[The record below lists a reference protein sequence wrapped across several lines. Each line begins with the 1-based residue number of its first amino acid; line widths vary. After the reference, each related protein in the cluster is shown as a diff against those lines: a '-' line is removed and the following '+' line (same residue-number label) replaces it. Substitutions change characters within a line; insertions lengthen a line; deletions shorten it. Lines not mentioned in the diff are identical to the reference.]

1 MIRAGEFGINNEV
14 ISAMK
19 VQEILDANITE
30 IETLCERT
38 NLKPKKD
45 EFGNLYFT
53 KGDVE
58 ILKKVKNL
66 FNAKRVQTTREKTFM
81 SDETSAL
88 LANKKNLINAR
99 KQVQA
104 EIGEINKKQQQ
115 ALAQAPRSASTQGTA
130 LARIE
135 NSLSRVEENIIS
147 KMNSLLSEKMDGL
160 DEVIM
165 ELIRAKTENESLRE
179 KINNLNKENYALKTE
194 INSYKPFAL
203 GLYVKNNNQEF

>member
-1 MIRAGEFGINNEV
+1 MTSVREFRANNEV

-19 VQEILDANITE
+19 VQELLDTNITE
-30 IETLCERT
+30 IEALCEKT
-38 NLKPKKD
+38 NLKPKRD

-53 KGDVE
+53 KADVE

-66 FNAKRVQTTREKTFM
+66 FSAKRVQTTREKTFM
-81 SDETSAL
+81 SEEASAL
-88 LANKKNLINAR
+88 IAKQKNLIQAR

-104 EIGEINKKQQQ
+104 EIGEMNRKQQMV
-115 ALAQAPRSASTQGTA
+115 ARAPRSVASQGTA
-130 LARIE
+130 LAKIE
-135 NSLSRVEENIIS
+135 SSLSKVEENIIS
-147 KMNSLLSEKMDGL
+147 KMTSLLSEKMDGL

-179 KINNLNKENYALKTE
+179 KINNLNKENYALKSE
-194 INSYKPFAL
+194 VNSYKPFAL

>member
-1 MIRAGEFGINNEV
+1 MTTMRDFRVNNEV

-19 VQEILDANITE
+19 VQELLDTNITE
-30 IETLCERT
+30 IEALCEKT
-38 NLKPKKD
+38 NLKPKRD

-66 FNAKRVQTTREKTFM
+66 FSAKKPQAAREKTFM
-81 SDETSAL
+81 SDETSHML
-88 LANKKNLINAR
+88 SSQKNLIQAR

-104 EIGEINKKQQQ
+104 EISEINRKQQMV
-115 ALAQAPRSASTQGTA
+115 ARAPHPSQTQNTA
-130 LARIE
+130 LAKIE
-135 NSLSRVEENIIS
+135 NRLSKVEENIIS
-147 KMNSLLSEKMDGL
+147 KMSSLLSEKMDGL

-179 KINNLNKENYALKTE
+179 KINNLNKENYALKSE
-194 INSYKPFAL
+194 VNSYKPFAL

>member
-1 MIRAGEFGINNEV
+1 MTRVRDFRVNNEV

-19 VQEILDANITE
+19 VQELLDASMTE
-30 IETLCERT
+30 ILTLCEKT
-38 NLKPKKD
+38 NLKPKQD

-53 KGDVE
+53 KADVE

-66 FNAKRVQTTREKTFM
+66 FGTKKVQPAREKTFM
-81 SDETSAL
+81 SEETSAL
-88 LANKKNLINAR
+88 LKNQRNLIQAK

-104 EIGEINKKQQQ
+104 EISEVNRKQQIIPQ
-115 ALAQAPRSASTQGTA
+115 TSRPVASQGTA
-130 LARIE
+130 LAKIE
-135 NSLSRVEENIIS
+135 NGLARVEENIIS
-147 KMNSLLSEKMDGL
+147 KMNALLSEKMDGL

-179 KINNLNKENYALKTE
+179 KINNLNKENYALKSE
-194 INSYKPFAL
+194 VNSYKPFAL

>member
-1 MIRAGEFGINNEV
+1 MTRVRDFRANNEI

-19 VQEILDANITE
+19 AQELLDTNMTE
-30 IETLCERT
+30 IETLCEKT
-38 NLKPKKD
+38 NLKPKRD

-66 FNAKRVQTTREKTFM
+66 FSAKKAQAIREKTFM
-81 SDETSAL
+81 SEETSAL
-88 LANKKNLINAR
+88 IANQKSLINAR

-104 EIGEINKKQQQ
+104 EIGEMTRRQQMVSH
-115 ALAQAPRSASTQGTA
+115 APRPVNTQGTA
-130 LARIE
+130 LAKIE
-135 NSLSRVEENIIS
+135 SSLSRVEENIIS
-147 KMNSLLSEKMDGL
+147 KMNALLSEKMDGL

-179 KINNLNKENYALKTE
+179 KINNLNKENYALKSE
-194 INSYKPFAL
+194 VNSYKPFAL

>member
-1 MIRAGEFGINNEV
+1 MTRVREFGVNNEV

-30 IETLCERT
+30 IETLCEKT

-66 FNAKRVQTTREKTFM
+66 FSAKRVQATREKTFM

-88 LANKKNLINAR
+88 LANKKSLIQAR

-104 EIGEINKKQQQ
+104 EINEINKKHQMVPNT
-115 ALAQAPRSASTQGTA
+115 PRPTTSSGTA

-135 NSLSRVEENIIS
+135 NGLARVEENIIS
-147 KMNSLLSEKMDGL
+147 KINSLLSEKMDGL

-194 INSYKPFAL
+194 VNSYKPFAL

>member
-1 MIRAGEFGINNEV
+1 MTSVREFRANNEV

-19 VQEILDANITE
+19 VQELLDTNITE
-30 IETLCERT
+30 IEALCEKT
-38 NLKPKKD
+38 NLKPKRD

-66 FNAKRVQTTREKTFM
+66 FSAKRVQTTREKTFM
-81 SDETSAL
+81 SEETSAL
-88 LANKKNLINAR
+88 LAGQKNLIQAR

-104 EIGEINKKQQQ
+104 EIGEMNRKQQMVSR
-115 ALAQAPRSASTQGTA
+115 APRPAVSQGTA
-130 LARIE
+130 LAKIE
-135 NSLSRVEENIIS
+135 NSLSKVEENIIS
-147 KMNSLLSEKMDGL
+147 KMTSLLSEKMDGL

-179 KINNLNKENYALKTE
+179 KINNLNKENYALKSE
-194 INSYKPFAL
+194 VNSYKPFAL

>member
-1 MIRAGEFGINNEV
+1 MVNVREFRANNEV

-19 VQEILDANITE
+19 VQELLDTNITE
-30 IETLCERT
+30 IEALCEKT

-66 FNAKRVQTTREKTFM
+66 FSAKQIQTTREKTYM
-81 SDETSAL
+81 SEETSAL
-88 LANKKNLINAR
+88 LAKQNNLAQAR
-99 KQVQA
+99 RKVQA
-104 EIGEINKKQQQ
+104 EIGEMNRKQQMLAHAPRPQ
-115 ALAQAPRSASTQGTA
+115 ASKSAALAK
-130 LARIE
+130 IE

-147 KMNSLLSEKMDGL
+147 KMTSLLSEKMDGL

-179 KINNLNKENYALKTE
+179 KINNLNKENYALKSE